1 MKIDRLLLKLPE
13 DVRDVAGLAA
23 AAAEESGGRIFL
35 VGGCV
40 RDLLLKAD
48 NFDLDFVV
56 EGDGIKTAQRLAASL
71 NAEMVQHRRFGTAAI
86 VSQGIKIDVATARTE
101 TYPVPASLPVVKPG
115 TLEGDLYRR
124 DFTINAMAV
133 SINGVDFGQLV
144 DSFGGRQDLRGGKI
158 RVLHNAS
165 FIDDPTRIL
174 RAARF
179 EQRYGFR
186 IEPATLALLK
196 NAARSGMLNAVH
208 PHRLRDELLLI
219 LKERSPY
226 KPLSR
231 LQRSAGMDFLHPR
244 ISLGSQ
250 ERGLFGKVPV
260 RAEWFVRRL
269 PHRRR
274 PEIWV
279 VYLMALLDGLTAAQ
293 SVEFCRKF
301 GLRRGDEKRVLSV
314 KQMNKAQLDKLHSAA
329 GRPSEIYS
337 ILEPLSYEAI
347 LFLSVKHG
355 NKPFRKNIEDFLC
368 LYNGMPIHING
379 RDIHQ
384 LGCGPGPLYRRIF
397 SAVLEARLNGEVHN
411 KHDELELARGIIRKS
426 TRTGSAG
433 VSQQGQRS
441 ERSKSK

>member
-13 DVRDVAGLAA
+13 DVRSVAGLAA
-23 AAAEESGGRIFL
+23 SAAAENGGRIFL

-40 RDLLLKAD
+40 RDLLLNAD

-56 EGDGIKTAQRLAASL
+56 EGEGIKTAQRLAASL
-71 NAEMVQHRRFGTAAI
+71 NAEMIQHRRFGTATI
-86 VSQGIKIDVATARTE
+86 VSQGVKIDVATARTE
-101 TYPVPASLPVVKPG
+101 TYPVPASLPVVRPG
-115 TLEGDLYRR
+115 TLEEDLYRR

-133 SINGVDFGQLV
+133 SINDGDFGSLV
-144 DSFGGRQDLRGGKI
+144 DSFGGRQDLREGKI

-165 FIDDPTRIL
+165 FTDDPTRIL

-179 EQRYGFR
+179 EQRYCFR

-208 PHRLRDELLLI
+208 PHRLRDELILI
-219 LKERSPY
+219 LKERRPY

-231 LQRSAGMDFLHPR
+231 LKRSAGLDFLHPH
-244 ISLGSQ
+244 ISLGRQ
-250 ERGLFGKVPV
+250 TYGLFGKVPA
-260 RAEWFVRRL
+260 RAEWFGRRL

-279 VYLMALLDGLTAAQ
+279 VYLMVLLDGLTAAQ
-293 SVEFCRKF
+293 SVEFCRRF

-314 KQMNKAQLDKLHSAA
+314 KQLNKAQLKKLHSAA

-347 LFLSVKHG
+347 LFLSVKYG
-355 NKPFRKNIEDFLC
+355 DRSLRKNIEDFLC
-368 LYNGMPIHING
+368 FYNGLSIHING

-384 LGCGPGPLYRRIF
+384 LGCGPGPLYQRIF

-411 KHDELELARGIIRKS
+411 KQDELDLARRIIRKN
-426 TRTGSAG
+426 TRTGGAG
-433 VSQQGQRS
+433 VSQQGQRG
-441 ERSKSK
+441 ERSRSL